1 MVIKMIDKRK
11 AIIDIRKETG
21 MSRKEFCEYFEIPYR
36 TMQSWELGERELPD
50 YLLRLLAYRVK
61 LDPILK
67 KAEEKAE
74 KEKRVL

>member
-1 MVIKMIDKRK
+1 MVMKMIDKRK
-11 AIIDIRKETG
+11 AITDLRKETG

-61 LDPILK
+61 LDPFLTGK
-67 KAEEKAE
+67 QAE
-74 KEKRVL
+74 KEDK

>member
-1 MVIKMIDKRK
+1 MKMIDKRK
-11 AIIDIRKETG
+11 AITDLRKETG

-61 LDPILK
+61 LDPFLTGK
-67 KAEEKAE
+67 QAE
-74 KEKRVL
+74 KEDK

>member
-1 MVIKMIDKRK
+1 MIDKRK
-11 AIIDIRKETG
+11 AITDLRKETG

-61 LDPILK
+61 LDPFLTGK
-67 KAEEKAE
+67 QAE
-74 KEKRVL
+74 KEDK